1 MHFTLPVLW
10 KLGKRQ
16 MSNRL
21 PCSFVSILLSYP
33 FELNFILFPLI
44 EALSASLVG
53 NLIFRAF
60 LNCMTRVI
68 RQANDKEL
76 NGIPNI
82 FDLGR
87 LPFHSEVLSPKAMLD
102 VHSMQ

>member
-10 KLGKRQ
+10 KLGNGRCQ
-16 MSNRL
+16 TACLVLLSV
-21 PCSFVSILLSYP
+21 FLLSYP
-33 FELNFILFPLI
+33 FELNFIFFPLI

-87 LPFHSEVLSPKAMLD
+87 LQFHSEVLSPKAMLD

>member
-1 MHFTLPVLW
+1 MGIALFAGLDTRVSFDR
-10 KLGKRQ
+10 GKA
-16 MSNRL
+16 
-21 PCSFVSILLSYP
+21 CSG
-33 FELNFILFPLI
+33 NDT
-44 EALSASLVG
+44 